1 MTTQEE
7 IDQRF
12 WDSIHEFAKDK
23 KIILKY
29 PIAAGFNPKEQLP
42 DIAIHHP
49 VKLNGKEFTIK
60 FPKQRET
67 SEKNIVEYDFTFDY
81 NAFNFSDGNAMTEV
95 NVKPKQTIRS
105 FLQKWISSDIVD
117 EKKRQLIVKQES
129 ADNQLQTLWR
139 VLQQLYEESHW
150 FSEEHYALVPRI
162 KDLIQENKRLKKLFK
177 LKNGQY
183 RAVRDSIAERNF
195 FENEAL
201 ILVWKRACYQKFLYR
216 KYKREL
222 SRLNH
227 LS

>member
-1 MTTQEE
+1 
-7 IDQRF
+7 
-12 WDSIHEFAKDK
+12 
-23 KIILKY
+23 
-29 PIAAGFNPKEQLP
+29 
-42 DIAIHHP
+42 
-49 VKLNGKEFTIK
+49 
-60 FPKQRET
+60 
-67 SEKNIVEYDFTFDY
+67 
-81 NAFNFSDGNAMTEV
+81 MTEV